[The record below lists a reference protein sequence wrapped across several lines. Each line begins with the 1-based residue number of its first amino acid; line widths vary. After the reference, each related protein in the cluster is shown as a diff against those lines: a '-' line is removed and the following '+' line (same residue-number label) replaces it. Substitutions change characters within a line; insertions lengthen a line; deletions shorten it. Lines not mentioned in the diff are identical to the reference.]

1 VSPVVD
7 ILLILALLIAALAW
21 VLIYFFV
28 VERWLQR
35 HIGNIFGVTIGKS
48 RLMERRQDAHTQFY
62 ASGWKIVAP
71 QSAGCM
77 FDIFIWSSAAS
88 PECWS
93 LAYPS
98 RPWRCQRSTCSI
110 SWCAPSKAATTP
122 TSAIVCS
129 PIGRGT

>member
-62 ASGWKIVAP
+62 VSGWKIVAP

-77 FDIFIWSSAAS
+77 FDIFIWFVGGVTRMLVIGMPVAA
-88 PECWS
+88 
-93 LAYPS
+93 LAMPAVYLFYLVV
-98 RPWRCQRSTCSI
+98 R
-110 SWCAPSKAATTP
+110 A
-122 TSAIVCS
+122 
-129 PIGRGT
+129 